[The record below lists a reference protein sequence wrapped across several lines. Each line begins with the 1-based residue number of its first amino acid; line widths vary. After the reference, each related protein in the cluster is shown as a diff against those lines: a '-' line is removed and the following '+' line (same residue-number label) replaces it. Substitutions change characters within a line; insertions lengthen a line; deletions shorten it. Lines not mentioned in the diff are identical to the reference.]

1 MGSFFQYHSVKFEKV
16 GFYPDLFFASEGNGC
31 TVVSLLLIELEGN
44 TLLLFER
51 LAVLNLGTVMVAF
64 EASQMVNQT
73 CK

>member
-16 GFYPDLFFASEGNGC
+16 GFCPDLFLVIPSGGNGC

-64 EASQMVNQT
+64 
-73 CK
+73 